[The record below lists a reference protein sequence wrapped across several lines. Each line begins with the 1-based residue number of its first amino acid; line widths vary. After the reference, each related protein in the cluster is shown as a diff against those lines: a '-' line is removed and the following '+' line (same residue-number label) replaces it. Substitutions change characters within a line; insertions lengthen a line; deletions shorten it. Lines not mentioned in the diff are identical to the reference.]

1 MKLRNI
7 NLKITCDGGAA
18 TGKSTGAKMIAKKY
32 HLAFLSSGLL
42 YRYASYLIFKNRPKN
57 IIYFLKKK
65 FKTLDY
71 RKLSKIN
78 LHTQEISDGSAK
90 IAKILAIRNILKKY
104 QKNFI
109 KKYKSCVLEGRDA
122 STKIL
127 PQSDV
132 KFFFICNLD
141 IASRRR
147 YFELKKRNSKINYKD
162 VKKALKL
169 RNISDKKRRHSPLKK
184 HKNAVV
190 VDTGKLNKKAMLEKM
205 IKHVERVLKNKY
217 VN

>member
-1 MKLRNI
+1 
-7 NLKITCDGGAA
+7 
-18 TGKSTGAKMIAKKY
+18 MIAKKY

-57 IIYFLKKK
+57 IIYFLKKR
-65 FKTLDY
+65 FKALDY

-190 VDTGKLNKKAMLEKM
+190 VDTGKLNKQAMLAKM
-205 IKHVERVLKNKY
+205 IKHVEKVIKEKY

>member
-1 MKLRNI
+1 MQ
-7 NLKITCDGGAA
+7 KI
-18 TGKSTGAKMIAKKY
+18 SPSLFI
-32 HLAFLSSGLL
+32 SGLL
-42 YRYASYLIFKNRPKN
+42 YRYASYLIFKDRPKN
-57 IIYFLKKK
+57 KIYFLKKK

-147 YFELKKRNSKINYKD
+147 YFELKKRNSKINFKD
-162 VKKALKL
+162 LKKALKL
-169 RNISDKKRRHSPLKK
+169 RNISDKKRRHTL
-184 HKNAVV
+184 
-190 VDTGKLNKKAMLEKM
+190 
-205 IKHVERVLKNKY
+205 
-217 VN
+217 